1 MKECNLDRRQFLKSA
16 ALSAATIGFSQQ
28 AILERAEAA
37 TRKTDYSQKIPHRPL
52 GRTGATVPILQIG
65 TSQALDQEYDKILHL
80 LFREGVYY
88 LDTALSY
95 GWGSSQKAIAN
106 FASQIG
112 GRHKLWITS
121 KSSAWSLDGFVEDID
136 KCLADLHTDYLDLYL
151 SHSVNR
157 ADAINR
163 DLIQIGERLK
173 KSGKTRFFGFSSHGG
188 NVVELLNKS
197 VKIGGIDAIL
207 FSYNFRRYG
216 DRELSL
222 AMDSCKEAG
231 IGLIAMKT
239 MGSVPADAEAVL
251 DFKSQNFTLGQAKL
265 KSVWADD
272 RIDSVVVEM
281 DSTKV
286 ARENIS
292 AAKSEEQLTANEIHQ
307 LNRLAAMTAQ
317 YSCQGCSHLCEEA
330 VNKSAQIAD
339 SLRYLMYHECYGKT
353 DIAKE
358 FYHLIPMNSRSLTDQ
373 ESRIAPSICPQGI
386 DIKSR
391 LELAQKILSS

>member
-1 MKECNLDRRQFLKSA
+1 MKEYNPDRRQFLKSA
-16 ALSAATIGFSQQ
+16 ALSAATIGLSHQ
-28 AILERAEAA
+28 AIMERAEAA
-37 TRKTDYSQKIPHRPL
+37 TTKTDYSQKIPHRPL
-52 GRTGATVPILQIG
+52 GKTGASVPILQIG

-136 KCLADLHTDYLDLYL
+136 ECLADLKTDYLDLFL
-151 SHSVNR
+151 RHSLND

-163 DLIQIGERLK
+163 DLIQIGEKLK

-188 NVVELLNKS
+188 NVVELLNKAA
-197 VKIGGIDAIL
+197 KTAGIDAIL

-222 AMDSCKEAG
+222 AMDNCKEAG
-231 IGLIAMKT
+231 IGLMAMKT
-239 MGSVPADAEAVL
+239 MGSVPQDAETVL
-251 DFKSQNFTLGQAKL
+251 KFKSQNFTLGQAKL

-281 DSTKV
+281 DSIKV
-286 ARENIS
+286 ARENIA
-292 AAKSEEQLTANEIHQ
+292 AAKSGEQLTANEIHQ

-317 YSCQGCSHLCEEA
+317 YSCQGCSHLCEKA
-330 VNKSAQIAD
+330 VNKSARIAD
-339 SLRYLMYHECYGKT
+339 SLRYLMYHECYGKK

-358 FYHLIPMNSRSLTDQ
+358 FYHQIPIDNRSLTDQ
-373 ESRIAPSICPQGI
+373 ETTIAQSICPQGI

-391 LELAQKILSS
+391 LELAQKVLSS

>member
-1 MKECNLDRRQFLKSA
+1 MKKCNLDRRQFLKSA
-16 ALSAATIGFSQQ
+16 VLSAATIGLSHQ
-28 AILERAEAA
+28 AILNRAEAA
-37 TRKTDYSQKIPHRPL
+37 TRKTDFSQKIPHRHL
-52 GRTGATVPILQIG
+52 GKTGASVPILQIG
-65 TSQALDQEYDKILHL
+65 TAQTLDQDYDKILHL

-95 GWGSSQKAIAN
+95 GWGTSQKAIAN

-112 GRHKLWITS
+112 GRNKLWITS
-121 KSSAWSLDGFVEDID
+121 KSGAWSLNGFVKDID
-136 KCLADLHTDYLDLYL
+136 ECLADLETDYLDLYL
-151 SHSVNR
+151 RHSVND
-157 ADAINR
+157 ADDINR
-163 DLIQIGERLK
+163 DLIQIGEKLK

-188 NVVELLNKS
+188 DVVELLNKA
-197 VKIGGIDAIL
+197 VKTGGIDAIL

-216 DRELSL
+216 HRELSL
-222 AMDSCKEAG
+222 AMDNCKEAG

-251 DFKSQNFTLGQAKL
+251 NFKSKNFTLGQAKL

-281 DSTKV
+281 DSIKV
-286 ARENIS
+286 ARENI
-292 AAKSEEQLTANEIHQ
+292 AAAISGEQLTANEIHQ

-317 YSCQGCSHLCEEA
+317 YSCQGCSHLCEKA
-330 VNKSAQIAD
+330 VNKSARIAD

-358 FYHLIPMNSRSLTDQ
+358 FYHLIPTNSRSLSDQ
-373 ESRIAPSICPQGI
+373 ETTIAQSICPQGI

-391 LELAQKILSS
+391 LELAQRKLSS

>member
-1 MKECNLDRRQFLKSA
+1 MKEYNPDRRQFLKSA
-16 ALSAATIGFSQQ
+16 ALSAATIGLSHQ

-37 TRKTDYSQKIPHRPL
+37 TTKTDYSQKIPHRPL
-52 GRTGATVPILQIG
+52 GKTGASVPILQIG

-136 KCLADLHTDYLDLYL
+136 ECLADLKTDYLDLFL
-151 SHSVNR
+151 RHSLND

-163 DLIQIGERLK
+163 DLIQIGEKLK

-188 NVVELLNKS
+188 NVVELLNKAA
-197 VKIGGIDAIL
+197 KTGGIDAIL

-216 DRELSL
+216 DRQLSL
-222 AMDSCKEAG
+222 AMDNCKEAG

-239 MGSVPADAEAVL
+239 MGSVPRDAESVL
-251 DFKSQNFTLGQAKL
+251 NFKSQNFTLGQAKL

-281 DSTKV
+281 DSIKV
-286 ARENIS
+286 ARENIA
-292 AAKSEEQLTANEIHQ
+292 AAKSGEQLTANEIHQ

-317 YSCQGCSHLCEEA
+317 YSCQGCSHLCEKA
-330 VNKSAQIAD
+330 VNKSARIAD
-339 SLRYLMYHECYGKT
+339 SLRYLMYHECYGKK

-358 FYHLIPMNSRSLTDQ
+358 FYHQIPIDNRSLTDQ
-373 ESRIAPSICPQGI
+373 ETTIAQSICPQGI

-391 LELAQKILSS
+391 LELAQKVLSS